1 MSDSLGAIRARIN
14 EVCRA
19 VFGGNEAEMARSID
33 WNRPTLHRILNGSTK
48 KIDSALLDAIVQY
61 GVSRSWLMDGGGSM
75 MRQEDKETSQVLGR
89 IMELIDRFDQKIDKL
104 DGDAAGTE
112 ARMLLM
118 AIAKEIRPLAEGD
131 QDLLDE
137 IDHVEKNIIANAFR

>member
-1 MSDSLGAIRARIN
+1 MKAARLRGGTVSRR
-14 EVCRA
+14 EV
-19 VFGGNEAEMARSID
+19 AEHIEKSERTYER
-33 WNRPTLHRILNGSTK
+33 WEN
-48 KIDSALLDAIVQY
+48 
-61 GVSRSWLMDGGGSM
+61 GVSRPSKADIKRVAKVLGVSYEYLAFGKEA
-75 MRQEDKETSQVLGR
+75 QESPKTSQIINR